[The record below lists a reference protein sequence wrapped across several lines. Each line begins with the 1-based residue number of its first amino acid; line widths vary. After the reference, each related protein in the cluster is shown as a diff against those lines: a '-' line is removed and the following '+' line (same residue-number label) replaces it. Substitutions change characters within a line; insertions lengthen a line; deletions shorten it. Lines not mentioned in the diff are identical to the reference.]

1 MGLLPLSTF
10 LWKLG
15 LKEATG
21 VKKTMSLPSASTNV
35 CYWTPIVCDQRFG
48 KRRHNVHKITKTQLF
63 QLPETLE
70 LRRIHDGNAYP
81 WNRDLKS
88 IDRIQR
94 DLVDLCQLTFDRLD
108 PFWLGG
114 QCLLYFKKKQN
125 FINFLV
131 SKVCAGCT
139 LSSWWRSCV
148 WSERLSATTLNVP
161 TFGVSRSSSRDIT
174 FDKFKYRWGFILLM
188 IQIPRLYFVLVRST

>member
-1 MGLLPLSTF
+1 
-10 LWKLG
+10 
-15 LKEATG
+15 
-21 VKKTMSLPSASTNV
+21 MSLPSASTNV
-35 CYWTPIVCDQRFG
+35 CNWTPIVCDQRFG

-114 QCLLYFKKKQN
+114 SVCYISKKN
-125 FINFLV
+125 RILSIFWLV
-131 SKVCAGCT
+131 
-139 LSSWWRSCV
+139 
-148 WSERLSATTLNVP
+148 
-161 TFGVSRSSSRDIT
+161 
-174 FDKFKYRWGFILLM
+174 KY
-188 IQIPRLYFVLVRST
+188 VLVVRLALDGARACGPRGSRQQHSMYLPLVFRDHPHVT